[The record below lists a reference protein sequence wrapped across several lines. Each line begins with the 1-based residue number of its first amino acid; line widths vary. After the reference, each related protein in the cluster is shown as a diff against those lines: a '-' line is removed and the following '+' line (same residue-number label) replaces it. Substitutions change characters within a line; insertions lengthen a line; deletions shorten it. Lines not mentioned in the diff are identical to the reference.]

1 MSKLSSNTELRKIE
15 ADVIEFLKHSQL
27 FIGDRAS
34 KAEILSYFI
43 TRKQLTQSKLKKL
56 TGLSRGTISQELQ
69 DLIQRKIIKEKKN
82 NDGKVKIYVMESIIV
97 GFINYYLYSIKEYAT
112 YKEDFLRMN
121 EELEKQKEVLQKFE
135 QFHEISKIIHLFLAA
150 FPLVEEIIDLLKEKR
165 EQLKKTRLK

>member
-1 MSKLSSNTELRKIE
+1 MSKFSSNTELREIE
-15 ADVIEFLKHSQL
+15 ADVIEFLKQSQL

-43 TRKQLTQSKLKKL
+43 TRKQLTQSNLKKL

-97 GFINYYLYSIKEYAT
+97 GFINYYLYSIKDYAT
-112 YKEDFLRMN
+112 YKEEFLLMN
-121 EELEKQKEVLQKFE
+121 EELEQHREKLQKFD
-135 QFHEISKIIHLFLAA
+135 QYNEISKIVQLFLAA
-150 FPLVEEIIDLLKEKR
+150 FPLVEEIINLLKEKR
-165 EQLKKTRLK
+165 EQLKRLG